1 MALFSDT
8 PEKRG
13 EKIAQLLMRGRYDS
27 DAEKKISQLLA
38 KGAVVPDVYGDY
50 GMLAMAIYYR
60 HQQLIDHC
68 IDRKIGLNRRGMFS
82 GTPLMAALDHRMA
95 AVAKRLVAAGVD
107 LKVKDVYGITHLML
121 AIRNGD
127 LPLARTLVRKKLSLQ
142 AKTDKGYSCVTA
154 ALESGNAQVLEYV
167 LAAKPPLNT
176 VYDSRPLLFAAIDTR
191 KAELFDML
199 VKAGCKIDIHAKGP
213 WNQSL
218 LAYARGENAHKDVKA
233 RLNAIAAR
241 EKQQKENAA
250 RAARTGWRL
259 NGAHEVCRIE
269 EPANIPYKVT
279 EIFNFSSGLYT
290 RINQNLETKAESS
303 AIMNISDIADSAFV
317 DSAAEQL
324 TALGGIV
331 PEKTTVGGVFAPP
344 VAKAIISK
352 PGNAQ

>member
-13 EKIAQLLMRGRYDS
+13 EKIAQLLVRGRHDS
-27 DAEKKISQLLA
+27 DVGTKISQLLA
-38 KGAVVPDVYGDY
+38 KGAVVPAVYGDY
-50 GMLAMAIYYR
+50 GVLAMAIYYR

-68 IDRKIGLNRRGMFS
+68 IDHKIGLNARGMF
-82 GTPLMAALDHRMA
+82 GGAPLVSALDHRMA

-107 LKVKDVYGITHLML
+107 LKAKDIYGRTPLML

-127 LPLARTLVRKKLSLQ
+127 LALARTLVRKKLSLQ
-142 AKTDKGYSCVTA
+142 AKNDKGYSCVTA
-154 ALESGNAQVLEYV
+154 ALESGNAEVLEYV

-199 VKAGCKIDIHAKGP
+199 VKAGCKVDIHAKGP
-213 WNQSL
+213 WGQSL
-218 LAYARGENAHKDVKA
+218 LTYARENAPKEVKT
-233 RLNAIAAR
+233 RLNAIAAH
-241 EKQQKENAA
+241 EKQNKENAA
-250 RAARTGWRL
+250 KAARTGWRL
-259 NGAHEVCRIE
+259 NSTHEVCHIE
-269 EPANIPYKVT
+269 EPAQIPYKVT

-317 DSAAEQL
+317 DTAAQQL
-324 TALGGIV
+324 TALGGAV
-331 PEKTTVGGVFAPP
+331 PLKTANGGVFGQPA
-344 VAKAIISK
+344 AKTLISK

>member
-13 EKIAQLLMRGRYDS
+13 EKIAQLLVRSHYDS
-27 DAEKKISQLLA
+27 DTGQKISQLLA
-38 KGAVVPDVYGDY
+38 KGAIVPDVYGDY
-50 GMLAMAIYYR
+50 GVLAMAIYYR

-68 IDRKIGLNRRGMFS
+68 IDRKIGLNGRGMFS
-82 GTPLMAALDHRMA
+82 GTPLIAALDHRMA

-107 LKVKDVYGITHLML
+107 LKVKDVYGRTPLML

-176 VYDSRPLLFAAIDTR
+176 VYNSRSLLFSAIDTR

-199 VKAGCKIDIHAKGP
+199 VTAGCKIDIHAKGP

-218 LAYARGENAHKDVKA
+218 LAYARENAHKDVKA
-233 RLNAIAAR
+233 RLNAIAAS

-324 TALGGIV
+324 AALGGIV
-331 PEKTTVGGVFAPP
+331 PEKTTAGGVFAPP
-344 VAKAIISK
+344 VAKTIISK
-352 PGNAQ
+352 RGNAQ